1 MRGDFSVASMRERER
16 DPTSLLSDTPDRP
29 QVTHSPGVDCPVPV
43 CPIKVSRSFSS
54 FHYAHCL
61 IGISRFSDP
70 GQVRGPLCPLSFPF
84 SFFFLSPFFSITLVH
99 PSPHPAAPLVFV
111 VALFCMRV
119 ASGYISPALLA
130 PIPDGSRGKSPATSL
145 LPLTCL

>member
-16 DPTSLLSDTPDRP
+16 EIPRPSCQTPQTDPRSLTPRES
-29 QVTHSPGVDCPVPV
+29 TAL
-43 CPIKVSRSFSS
+43 CPINVSRSFLY
-54 FHYAHCL
+54 FHNAHCL

-84 SFFFLSPFFSITLVH
+84 SFFFLSPFFSITLVR
-99 PSPHPAAPLVFV
+99 PSPHPVAPLVFV

-130 PIPDGSRGKSPATSL
+130 PIPDGSRGKSPTTSL
-145 LPLTCL
+145 LPLTTCL